1 MTDPAPELE
10 AALRV
15 AEALVFAHGGP
26 VSRRA
31 LAHVLPD
38 WTDVDALVPA
48 LVTRWAD
55 RGVQVIEVAEGL
67 MARTAPDLAAAIR
80 KVVQVPRRLP
90 RAAMEALA
98 IIAWHQPITRPA
110 IEEMR
115 GATLAQSTIET
126 LLENGLI
133 TAVGRKEAPGRPTLW
148 GTTPHF
154 LAQFGLASLADL
166 PRREELLA
174 EAPVLPLEAPAETAE
189 SVPE

>member
-1 MTDPAPELE
+1 MMVPEADLE

-31 LAHVLPD
+31 LAQVLPD
-38 WTDVDALVPA
+38 WTDLDQLVPA
-48 LVTRWAD
+48 LVARWAD
-55 RGVQVIEVAEGL
+55 RGVQITEVAEGL
-67 MARTAPDLAAAIR
+67 MARTAPDLAPAIR

-115 GATLAQSTIET
+115 GAALAQSTIEA

-148 GTTPHF
+148 GTTPQF
-154 LAQFGLASLADL
+154 LAQFGLASLAEL

-174 EAPVLPLEAPAETAE
+174 EAPVLPLESPAAADDTP
-189 SVPE
+189 PE